1 MGFDQAR
8 LARMRE
14 VMDGYVADGTLPG
27 AVTAVSRG
35 GETHIAAYGNL
46 SIGGEPVRRDTIF
59 RIASM
64 TKPIT
69 AAAVMSLVEECVLR
83 LDDPVDDLLPE
94 LADRRVL
101 TSPDVP
107 LTDTVPAARSITA
120 RDLLTFTFG
129 LGAVPGDVPIAKAMH
144 EAGLSPSPVDPGVTP
159 DEWMRRLGELPLA
172 YQPGDQWLY
181 HTGSDVLG
189 VLIARATGRE
199 LADVLRERIF
209 EPLGMRDTGFRTSA
223 ESRVPTVYM
232 PDDGV
237 LVPFPAPAS
246 EEPAFGS
253 GAGGL
258 LSTADDFLAFY
269 RMLLNGGKHEGPRVL
284 SRASVELL
292 TTDRLVASQKPDPAA
307 TLPGN
312 VGWAFGQSV
321 VTRRVGLAGVG
332 QFGWSGGF
340 GTTAFAEPAEDLI
353 AILLTQRALTGG
365 APHFEDF
372 ETTTYQ
378 ALA

>member
-14 VMDGYVADGTLPG
+14 VMSGYTADGTLPG
-27 AVTAVSRG
+27 AVTALSRG
-35 GETHIAAYGNL
+35 GETHIDAFGSL
-46 SIGGEPVRRDTIF
+46 SIGGEPMRRDTIF

-69 AAAVMSLVEECVLR
+69 AAAVMTLVEECVLR
-83 LDDPVDDLLPE
+83 LDDPVDPLLPE

-101 TSPDVP
+101 TAPDAP
-107 LTDTVPAARSITA
+107 LSDTVPAERPITA

-144 EAGLSPSPVDPGVTP
+144 EAGLSPSPVDPGVAP

-172 YQPGDQWLY
+172 HQPGEQWLY

-189 VLIARATGRE
+189 VLMARATGRE
-199 LADVLRERIF
+199 LGDVLRERIF
-209 EPLGMRDTGFRTSA
+209 EPLGMRETGFRTSA
-223 ESRVPTVYM
+223 EDRVASVYM

-237 LVPFPAPAS
+237 LLPFPVSPS
-246 EEPAFGS
+246 EQPAFGS

-258 LSTADDFLAFY
+258 LSTADDFLTFY
-269 RMLLNGGKHEGPRVL
+269 RMLLAGGVHEGTRIL

-292 TTDRLVASQKPDPAA
+292 TTDRLVETQKPSAA
-307 TLPGN
+307 GALPDN
-312 VGWAFGQSV
+312 MGWAFGQGV
-321 VTRRVGLAGVG
+321 VTRRIGMPGVG
-332 QFGWSGGF
+332 QFSWSGGF

-365 APHFEDF
+365 APHFQDF

-378 ALA
+378 ALD